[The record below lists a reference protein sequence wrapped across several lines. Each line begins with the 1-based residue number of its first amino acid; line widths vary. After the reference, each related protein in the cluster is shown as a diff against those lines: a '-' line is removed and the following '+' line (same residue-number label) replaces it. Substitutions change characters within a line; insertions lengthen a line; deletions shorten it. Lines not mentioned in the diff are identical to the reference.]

1 MQTGNGVINIQNNNE
16 DYEEDYEDDDLI
28 ND

>member
-1 MQTGNGVINIQNNNE
+1 MLTGNGVINIQNNNE

>member
-16 DYEEDYEDDDLI
+16 DYEEDYVDDDLI
-28 ND
+28 NE

>member
-28 ND
+28 KE

>member
-28 ND
+28 NE

>member
-1 MQTGNGVINIQNNNE
+1 MQTGNDVINIQNNNE

>member
-1 MQTGNGVINIQNNNE
+1 MQTGNDVINIQNNNE

-28 ND
+28 NE